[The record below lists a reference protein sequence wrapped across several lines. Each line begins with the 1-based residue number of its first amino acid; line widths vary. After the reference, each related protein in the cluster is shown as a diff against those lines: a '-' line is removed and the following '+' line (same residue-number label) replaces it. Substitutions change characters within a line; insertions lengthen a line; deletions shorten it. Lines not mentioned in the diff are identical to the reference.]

1 MPNKRQLEQQL
12 LVGRLACDIKISAR
26 ELIKSRSF
34 DLETLCQTV
43 LRLKEGQRT
52 EVEQEEV
59 PRMFQ
64 TSGDILKLVA
74 LTMQDTAYILKMM
87 FELNV
92 IPLALQITNI
102 AGKTSPIFAAGP
114 SISF

>member
-1 MPNKRQLEQQL
+1 MVIPNKHQLESQL
-12 LVGRLACDIKISAR
+12 LVGRLVCDMKISAR

-34 DLETLCQTV
+34 DLDTLCQTV
-43 LRLKEGQRT
+43 LKLKEGQRV
-52 EVEQEEV
+52 EIEQEEV
-59 PRMFQ
+59 PKMYQ
-64 TSGDILKLVA
+64 TSSDILKLVA

-102 AGKTSPIFAAGP
+102 AGKRPILNY
-114 SISF
+114 SQ